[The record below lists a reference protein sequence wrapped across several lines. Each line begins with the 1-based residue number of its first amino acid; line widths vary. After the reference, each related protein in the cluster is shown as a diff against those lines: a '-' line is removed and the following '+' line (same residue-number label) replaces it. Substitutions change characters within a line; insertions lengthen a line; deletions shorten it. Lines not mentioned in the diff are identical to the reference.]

1 MHKETELRR
10 CDELS
15 KSSGANVWLK
25 METQQVTGSFKYRG
39 ISLLCKKV
47 RAYIYLFIIIII
59 SKV

>member
-1 MHKETELRR
+1 MGVFISMHKETELRR

-47 RAYIYLFIIIII
+47 RD
-59 SKV
+59 